1 MQSDAQSSF
10 VSNNPKIMKNNKDF
24 YSVEKID
31 MQSGPG
37 TDNEDLD

>member
-10 VSNNPKIMKNNKDF
+10 VSNNPKIMKNNQDF
-24 YSVEKID
+24 YSVENID
-31 MQSGPG
+31 MQSG